1 MRRISLVGVSGS
13 GKTTAGRRLAASLG
27 VPFIELDAIFHQAGW
42 RDLPTDEFRKRVRDA
57 VAADAWVVDGNY
69 QTVSDIIWGRAD
81 SVIWVDL
88 SRFVIMRRVV
98 ARTVRRALTSEELWN
113 GNREPLSNFYSW
125 DPEKNVIRWAWV
137 MYPRYAE
144 RYALAMAN
152 PKYDNIQFIRLTSPH
167 AVEAFLSQPP
177 P

>member
-1 MRRISLVGVSGS
+1 MGVSGL
-13 GKTTAGRRLAASLG
+13 GKTTAGRRLAASLS

-42 RDLPTDEFRKRVRDA
+42 RDLPTDEFRERVRDA
-57 VAADAWVVDGNY
+57 VAADAWVIDGNY
-69 QTVSDIIWGRAD
+69 QAVSDLVWDRAD
-81 SVIWVDL
+81 AVIWVDL

-98 ARTVRRALTSEELWN
+98 ARTMRRALTGEELWN

-125 DPEKNVIRWAWV
+125 DPEKNVIRWAWI

-152 PKYDNIQFIRLTSPH
+152 AKYENIQFIRLTSPQ
-167 AVEAFLSQPP
+167 AVEAFLSGAPA
-177 P
+177 